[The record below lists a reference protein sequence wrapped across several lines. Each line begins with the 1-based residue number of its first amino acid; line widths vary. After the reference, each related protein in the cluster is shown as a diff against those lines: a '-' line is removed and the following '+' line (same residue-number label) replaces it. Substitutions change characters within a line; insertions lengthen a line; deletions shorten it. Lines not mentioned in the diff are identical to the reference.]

1 MRLSVCRSNI
11 VKYMLGQDMSMRKKK
26 EVLSA
31 GVKIRV
37 FGTIG
42 CLEQE
47 ALAYTPSSSYVASLG
62 KTLNVRVQ
70 P

>member
-1 MRLSVCRSNI
+1 
-11 VKYMLGQDMSMRKKK
+11 MRKKK

-31 GVKIRV
+31 GVKIRA